1 VCGLPCRHHDRWRLC
16 LSNDSYAGAHERTVS
31 CSEKRSTNLT
41 LGIVYAMIILNPS
54 HDSVRSIV
62 TQYKEQQGAKKVT
75 EIDYYVSEF
84 DDVAFRIKT
93 SWPTLTIYA
102 SMPGFAKYKSI
113 GVDAHLQTVY
123 GSGYRSGPV
132 TVDVP
137 GSPNFDFSVSFDV
150 VAEELAAVL
159 DKASNLKKNALA
171 GAFRHV
177 FGMALR
183 KELTPKALVLPYRTD
198 EDCYLKVN
206 GDGVIVIFQ
215 LQFKEANDLI
225 IADVFMKEFK
235 EARRDQALGQAPSV
249 SFQKVA
255 PLELEGL
262 QVKQGVN
269 IGFVS
274 FGKSSATLRS
284 LVLSISHVYS
294 AALFPMHYSAEKI
307 ERSVTALCTFRNYLT
322 YHIKASKAY
331 MHMRMR
337 KRVET
342 FLGILSKARPEA
354 VGETQK
360 KLASGKTFE
369 RKDR

>member
-1 VCGLPCRHHDRWRLC
+1 MQDQDCFRAEVHSVIYGLQFNVTNRINRLVKV
-16 LSNDSYAGAHERTVS
+16 NP
-31 CSEKRSTNLT
+31 
-41 LGIVYAMIILNPS
+41 MIILNPS
-54 HDSVRSIV
+54 HDSVRNIV
-62 TQYKEQQGAKKVT
+62 SQYKEQQGAKKVA
-75 EIDYYVSEF
+75 EIDYYVSDF
-84 DDVAFRIKT
+84 DDVAFRIR
-93 SWPTLTIYA
+93 SAWPTLTIFA
-102 SMPGFAKYKSI
+102 SMPGFGKYKTI
-113 GVDAHLQTVY
+113 GVDSHLQAIY

-137 GSPNFDFSVSFDV
+137 DQPTFDFSVSFDV
-150 VAEELAAVL
+150 AAEELSVVL
-159 DKASNLKKNALA
+159 DKASNIKKNALA

-177 FGMALR
+177 FGMAQR
-183 KELTPKALVLPYRTD
+183 KELTPKALVLPYRSD

-274 FGKSSATLRS
+274 FGQLP
-284 LVLSISHVYS
+284 LY
-294 AALFPMHYSAEKI
+294 
-307 ERSVTALCTFRNYLT
+307 CC
-322 YHIKASKAY
+322 
-331 MHMRMR
+331 
-337 KRVET
+337 
-342 FLGILSKARPEA
+342 
-354 VGETQK
+354 
-360 KLASGKTFE
+360 
-369 RKDR
+369 

>member
-1 VCGLPCRHHDRWRLC
+1 MGVHRCCRSSSLQ
-16 LSNDSYAGAHERTVS
+16 AGVSVSLLEARDVLQHAAHTTL
-31 CSEKRSTNLT
+31 KRQIAQPLT
-41 LGIVYAMIILNPS
+41 LIKVLAMIILNPS
-54 HDSVRSIV
+54 HESVRNIV
-62 TQYKEQQGAKKVT
+62 TQYKEQQGAKKVS

-93 SWPTLTIYA
+93 VWPNLTVYA
-102 SMPGFAKYKSI
+102 SMPGFAQYKSI
-113 GVDAHLQTVY
+113 GVDAHMQATY

-137 GSPNFDFSVSFDV
+137 EQPTFDFSVSFDV
-150 VAEELAAVL
+150 VAEDLATIL
-159 DKASNLKKNALA
+159 DKASNIKKNALS

-177 FGMALR
+177 FGMAQR
-183 KELTPKALVLPYRTD
+183 KELTPRALVLPYRTD

-262 QVKQGVN
+262 PNIKQGVN

-274 FGKSSATLRS
+274 FGELPTRE
-284 LVLSISHVYS
+284 
-294 AALFPMHYSAEKI
+294 LFFCA
-307 ERSVTALCTFRNYLT
+307 
-322 YHIKASKAY
+322 
-331 MHMRMR
+331 
-337 KRVET
+337 
-342 FLGILSKARPEA
+342 G
-354 VGETQK
+354 
-360 KLASGKTFE
+360 
-369 RKDR
+369 

>member
-1 VCGLPCRHHDRWRLC
+1 
-16 LSNDSYAGAHERTVS
+16 
-31 CSEKRSTNLT
+31 
-41 LGIVYAMIILNPS
+41 MIILNPS
-54 HDSVRSIV
+54 HESVRAIIA
-62 TQYKEQQGAKKVT
+62 QYKEQDGSKKIS
-75 EIDYYVSEF
+75 EIDVYVSEF
-84 DDVAFRIKT
+84 DDVEFRIKT
-93 SWPTLTIYA
+93 VWPTLTIYA
-102 SMPGFAKYKSI
+102 SMPGFAQYKSI
-113 GVDAHLQTVY
+113 GVQAHMQSIY

-137 GSPNFDFSVSFDV
+137 ESPTFDFSVSFDMA
-150 VAEELAAVL
+150 AEDLAAVL
-159 DKASNLKKNALA
+159 DKASNVKKNALA
-171 GAFRHV
+171 GVFRHV
-177 FGMALR
+177 FGMAQR
-183 KELTPKALVLPYRTD
+183 KELTPKALVIPYRSV

-274 FGKSSATLRS
+274 F
-284 LVLSISHVYS
+284 
-294 AALFPMHYSAEKI
+294 ALFPMHYSAEKI

-369 RKDR
+369 RKDK

>member
-1 VCGLPCRHHDRWRLC
+1 
-16 LSNDSYAGAHERTVS
+16 
-31 CSEKRSTNLT
+31 
-41 LGIVYAMIILNPS
+41 MIILNPS
-54 HDSVRSIV
+54 HESVRNIV
-62 TQYKEQQGAKKVT
+62 TQYKEQQGAKKIS

-93 SWPTLTIYA
+93 VWPNLTIYA
-102 SMPGFAKYKSI
+102 SMPGFAQYKSI
-113 GVDAHLQTVY
+113 GVDAHMQATY

-137 GSPNFDFSVSFDV
+137 EQPTFDFSVSFDV
-150 VAEELAAVL
+150 VAEDLATIL
-159 DKASNLKKNALA
+159 DKASNIKKNALS

-177 FGMALR
+177 FGMAQR
-183 KELTPKALVLPYRTD
+183 KELTPRALVLPYRTD

-262 QVKQGVN
+262 PNIKQGVN

-274 FGKSSATLRS
+274 F
-284 LVLSISHVYS
+284 
-294 AALFPMHYSAEKI
+294 ALFPMHYSAEKI

-369 RKDR
+369 RKDK